1 MIGIEGRVDDR
12 NKVTSTLVQLLEK
25 FLALLV
31 WESVEIVMW
40 YVLLLDA
47 RFLVTYH
54 IPV

>member
-1 MIGIEGRVDDR
+1 M
-12 NKVTSTLVQLLEK
+12 TSTLVQLLEK

-31 WESVEIVMW
+31 WESVEIVLEITVLIHVVEYMW